1 MAKVEW
7 SAGIDSVSGALAKP
21 GNSPQH
27 SCQKMLLGTHRTA
40 ATTNNNCNRLY
51 LRKQT
56 KRSTLPSSNELDAR
70 ERFTAVAQAV
80 TARRKDLTKITTD
93 QINFREQRDQPG
105 GKKTMKS
112 YLWKIVGDEYD
123 AAHPRG

>member
-7 SAGIDSVSGALAKP
+7 SAGIDSVSGALSKP
-21 GNSPQH
+21 GNNPQH

-40 ATTNNNCNRLY
+40 ATTNPDCNRLF
-51 LRKQT
+51 LRKKIT
-56 KRSTLPSSNELDAR
+56 RSTLPSSNELDAR

-93 QINFREQRDQPG
+93 QIAFREQRDQPG
-105 GKKTMKS
+105 GCKTMKK
-112 YLWKIVGDEYD
+112 YLWKIVGEEYD

>member
-7 SAGIDSVSGALAKP
+7 SAGIDSVSGALSKP
-21 GNSPQH
+21 GNNPQH

-40 ATTNNNCNRLY
+40 ATTNPDCNRLF
-51 LRKQT
+51 LRKKIT
-56 KRSTLPSSNELDAR
+56 RSTLPSSNELDAR

-93 QINFREQRDQPG
+93 QIAFREQRDTPG
-105 GKKTMKS
+105 GCKTMKK
-112 YLWKIVGDEYD
+112 YLWKIVGEEYD

>member
-21 GNSPQH
+21 GNNPQH

-40 ATTNNNCNRLY
+40 ATTNPDCNRLF
-51 LRKQT
+51 LRK
-56 KRSTLPSSNELDAR
+56 KVMRSTLPSSNELDAR

-80 TARRKDLTKITTD
+80 TAHRKDLTKITTD
-93 QINFREQRDQPG
+93 QIAFRAQRDQAG

-112 YLWKIVGDEYD
+112 YLWKIVGEEYD